1 MQVSLP
7 QAHLHSF
14 LVGKI
19 LKKTPKLHVKFFLC
33 RKTSLGI
40 QSAHKT
46 KKALETLL
54 CADLSFWFD
63 DTKRFPC
70 FCIIVT

>member
-7 QAHLHSF
+7 QAHLGWENSE
-14 LVGKI
+14 
-19 LKKTPKLHVKFFLC
+19 TPKLHVKFFLC

-40 QSAHKT
+40 QSAHNT
-46 KKALETLL
+46 KALETLL